1 MQKPLFKSVALAL
14 VCVLALAP
22 SVAFAEWPVAD
33 MGAYKYLSEA
43 VKQMSEQLEQVRA
56 MKEGTFGRLEEINKQ
71 VSGQFSGLKG
81 VYDQLNSAQKDIQ
94 GIYGSVS
101 GIRPPTTLQE
111 AAQKWSTLK
120 DYGKGTVG
128 SGKVLDETFK
138 DPRAGGKDDIKYLNR
153 QYDMRQN
160 ALKSSIQTA
169 EELLQGVPKRLENVD
184 KLIEAGSKV
193 TTTAEKLDV
202 TNAILAEL
210 LRVTT
215 IYMSTLIQF
224 EQAHALMQYTGV
236 DPKAMQQRE
245 SILWPV
251 KKAVDAATG
260 AAPSGS
266 GDDFGD
272 IPEGA
277 KKYGVDSGHP
287 ETLKGRNISGE
298 MAAKVKL

>member
-1 MQKPLFKSVALAL
+1 MQNPLFKSVVLTLA
-14 VCVLALAP
+14 CVLALAP
-22 SVAFAEWPVAD
+22 SAAAGMVVSDPTSY
-33 MGAYKYLSEA
+33 GYYG
-43 VKQMSEQLEQVRA
+43 KQIEQMVQQI
-56 MKEGTFGRLEEINKQ
+56 KELQALKDGTFGRLEEINKQ
-71 VSGQFSGLKG
+71 VSGQFEGLKG
-81 VYDQLNSAQKDIQ
+81 VYDELSQAQKDIQ
-94 GIYGSVS
+94 GVYGSVS

-111 AAQKWSTLK
+111 AAKQWSTLK
-120 DYGKGTVG
+120 NPSRGTMA

-160 ALKSSIQTA
+160 ALKASIQTA
-169 EELLQGVPKRLENVD
+169 EELMQGVPARLQGVD

-193 TTTAEKLDV
+193 KTTAEKLDV

-210 LRVTT
+210 LRVCTV
-215 IYMSTLIQF
+215 YMSTLIQF

-236 DPKAMQQRE
+236 DQKAMQQRE

-266 GDDFGD
+266 GDDLGGLH
-272 IPEGA
+272 EGA
-277 KKYGVDSGHP
+277 KKYGVDTGNP
-287 ETLKGRNISGE
+287 ESLKGRNVSGE
-298 MAAKVKL
+298 MATKVKL

>member
-1 MQKPLFKSVALAL
+1 MKRLMAMFLCISLA
-14 VCVLALAP
+14 AP
-22 SVAFAEWPVAD
+22 STSFGMAVSDA
-33 MGAYKYLSEA
+33 GAYGYFG
-43 VKQMSEQLEQVRA
+43 KQIEQMVQQIKELQTL
-56 MKEGTFGRLEEINKQ
+56 KEGTFGRLEEINKQ

-81 VYDQLNSAQKDIQ
+81 VYDQLSSAQKDIQ

-111 AAQKWSTLK
+111 AAKKWSTIK
-120 DYGKGTVG
+120 DYGKGSVG

-160 ALKSSIQTA
+160 ALKAAIQTA
-169 EELLQGVPKRLENVD
+169 EELLQGVPKRLESVD

-210 LRVTT
+210 LRVCTV
-215 IYMSTLIQF
+215 YMSTLIQF
-224 EQAHALMQYTGV
+224 EQANALLAYRGV
-236 DPKAMQQRE
+236 DSKAMEQRE
-245 SILWPV
+245 SIIWPI

-260 AAPSGS
+260 AAPSSSS
-266 GDDFGD
+266 GDDLGTLHD
-272 IPEGA
+272 GA
-277 KKYGVDSGHP
+277 KKFGVDTSTP
-287 ETLKGRNISGE
+287 DSLKGDVGGQIAR
-298 MAAKVKL
+298 KTKL